1 MFRDGPAGRRA
12 ALVDGPDVWEIVRA
26 IQLTDG
32 QGEARIRQV
41 AEDTGIPIHRL
52 RLAIDHA
59 SAYPQE
65 IRARIALDESAAERV
80 SRMVEERERLL
91 SG

>member
-52 RLAIDHA
+52 RLAVEYA
-59 SAYPQE
+59 SAYPEE
-65 IRARIALDESAAERV
+65 IRARIAANEAAGERV
-80 SRMVEERERLL
+80 RRMVEERGRLL
-91 SG
+91 AR